1 MRIMKN
7 HCLTLIGP
15 AAATLRVAGWHL
27 CDQTTGA
34 RADVEVPD
42 AALVAITPDAP
53 TPARVRARA
62 DAPYLPVLA
71 LAPDDWI
78 RRHDWRALGY
88 DGTVAAE
95 AMPEALVD
103 ALADWHRDATLATLD
118 RLEASFGAVEVAALV
133 ERFGAM
139 LAAARDERD
148 PTALADMAHRV
159 AGIAGTLGFAA
170 LGRLWLRFSE
180 GETGL
185 ADSARR
191 AAAHAIATIAR
202 RG

>member
-1 MRIMKN
+1 MRIKKN
-7 HCLTLIGP
+7 PCLMLAGP
-15 AAATLRVAGWHL
+15 AAATLTVPDWRVCDWAAGS
-27 CDQTTGA
+27 
-34 RADVEVPD
+34 RVEAEAPD
-42 AALVAITPDAP
+42 AALIAIAPGTPS
-53 TPARVRARA
+53 PARVRALA
-62 DAPYLPVLA
+62 DVPYLPVLV
-71 LAPDDWI
+71 LAPDDWVT
-78 RRHDWRALGY
+78 RHDWRALGY
-88 DGTVAAE
+88 DAAVSAE
-95 AMPEALVD
+95 AMPEALAD

-118 RLEASFGAVEVAALV
+118 RLEASFGEAEVAGLV

-148 PTALADMAHRV
+148 PAALADMAHRV

-191 AAAHAIATIAR
+191 AAAYAIETIAR

>member
-1 MRIMKN
+1 MRIKKN
-7 HCLTLIGP
+7 HCLMLVGP
-15 AAATLRVAGWHL
+15 AAATLNVADWRVCDRAAGSH
-27 CDQTTGA
+27 
-34 RADVEVPD
+34 VEAEAPD
-42 AALVAITPDAP
+42 AALIAITPGAP
-53 TPARVRARA
+53 SPARVRALA
-62 DAPYLPVLA
+62 DVPYLPVLA

-78 RRHDWRALGY
+78 TRHDWRALGY
-88 DGTVAAE
+88 DAAVSAE
-95 AMPEALVD
+95 AMPDALAD

-118 RLEASFGAVEVAALV
+118 RLEASFGAAEVAGLV

-139 LAAARDERD
+139 LAAACDERN
-148 PTALADMAHRV
+148 PAPLADMAHRV

-191 AAAHAIATIAR
+191 AAAYAIGTIAR

>member
-1 MRIMKN
+1 MRIKKN
-7 HCLTLIGP
+7 PCLMLAGP
-15 AAATLRVAGWHL
+15 AAATLTVPDWRVCDWAAGS
-27 CDQTTGA
+27 
-34 RADVEVPD
+34 RVEAEAPD
-42 AALVAITPDAP
+42 AALIAIAPGTPS
-53 TPARVRARA
+53 PARVRALA
-62 DAPYLPVLA
+62 DVPYLPVLV
-71 LAPDDWI
+71 LAPDDWAT
-78 RRHDWRALGY
+78 RHDWRALGY
-88 DGTVAAE
+88 DAAVSAE
-95 AMPEALVD
+95 AMPEALAD

-118 RLEASFGAVEVAALV
+118 RLEASFGEAEVAGLV

-148 PTALADMAHRV
+148 PAALADMAHRV

-191 AAAHAIATIAR
+191 AAAYAIETIAR

>member
-1 MRIMKN
+1 MMIMEN
-7 HCLTLIGP
+7 HCLMLVGATATTVRADGWQLCDRVAVP
-15 AAATLRVAGWHL
+15 HAAAAP
-27 CDQTTGA
+27 
-34 RADVEVPD
+34 PD
-42 AALVAITPDAP
+42 AALVAITPDTP
-53 TPARVRARA
+53 SPARVRALS
-62 DAPYLPVLA
+62 DARYLPVLA

-78 RRHDWRALGY
+78 EKHDWRALGY
-88 DGTVAAE
+88 DGAVAVE
-95 AMPEALVD
+95 AMPEALAD

-118 RLEASFGAVEVAALV
+118 RLEASFGAAEVAALV

-148 PTALADMAHRV
+148 PAALADMAHRV

-170 LGRLWLRFSE
+170 LGRLWLRFSQ

-191 AAAHAIATIAR
+191 AAAYAIATIAR

>member
-1 MRIMKN
+1 MRIKKN
-7 HCLTLIGP
+7 HCLMLVGP
-15 AAATLRVAGWHL
+15 AAATLNVGGWRL
-27 CDQTTGA
+27 CDGA
-34 RADVEVPD
+34 ADPRVGAEAPD
-42 AALVAITPDAP
+42 AALVAITPGAP
-53 TPARVRARA
+53 SPTRVRALA
-62 DAPYLPVLA
+62 DVPCLPVLA

-78 RRHDWRALGY
+78 ERHDWRALGY
-88 DGTVAAE
+88 DAAVPAE
-95 AMPEALVD
+95 ALPEALAD

-118 RLEASFGAVEVAALV
+118 RLEASFGAAEVAALV
-133 ERFGAM
+133 ERFGVM
-139 LAAARDERD
+139 LTAARDEHD
-148 PTALADMAHRV
+148 LAALADMAHRV

-191 AAAHAIATIAR
+191 AAAHAIETIAR

>member
-1 MRIMKN
+1 M
-7 HCLTLIGP
+7 LVGA
-15 AAATLRVAGWHL
+15 AAATVQVAGWRA
-27 CDQTTGA
+27 CDRAADA
-34 RADVEVPD
+34 RADAAPAD
-42 AALVAITPDAP
+42 AALIAITPETP
-53 TPARVRARA
+53 SPARVRALS

-78 RRHDWRALGY
+78 QRHDWRALGY
-88 DGTVAAE
+88 DGAVAAE
-95 AMPEALVD
+95 ALPEALAD
-103 ALADWHRDATLATLD
+103 ALADWQRDATLATLD
-118 RLEASFGAVEVAALV
+118 RLEASFGVAEVTALV
-133 ERFGAM
+133 QRFGAM

-148 PTALADMAHRV
+148 PAALADMAHRV

-180 GETGL
+180 GDTGL

-191 AAAHAIATIAR
+191 SAAHAIATIAR

>member
-1 MRIMKN
+1 M
-7 HCLTLIGP
+7 LVGP
-15 AAATLRVAGWHL
+15 AAATLDVAGWRV
-27 CDQTTGA
+27 CDGS
-34 RADVEVPD
+34 ADPRVEADAPD
-42 AALVAITPDAP
+42 AALLAITPGAP
-53 TPARVRARA
+53 SPARVRALA

-78 RRHDWRALGY
+78 QRHDWHALGY
-88 DGTVAAE
+88 DGAVAAE
-95 AMPEALVD
+95 AMPEALAD

-118 RLEASFGAVEVAALV
+118 RLEASFGAADVTALV

-191 AAAHAIATIAR
+191 AAAHAIGTIAR